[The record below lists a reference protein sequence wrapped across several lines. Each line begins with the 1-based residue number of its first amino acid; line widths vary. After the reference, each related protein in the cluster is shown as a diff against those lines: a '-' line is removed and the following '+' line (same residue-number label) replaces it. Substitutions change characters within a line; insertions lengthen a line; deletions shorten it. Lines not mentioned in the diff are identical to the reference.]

1 MSTLLKKLLGGVY
14 MAPADDGES
23 GGSGGV
29 VDRGDDMPDATKAEE
44 IDPPNPEDELLEEPD
59 PEDEDDEATIKAK
72 ADEEE
77 AAKPAAKTAKETK
90 MLPKARFDEQRMK
103 SKERET
109 ALMDR
114 IKALEAGANR
124 DVQAQDVTKLEGEIK
139 VLEETYQ
146 KALDDGEKGPA
157 LEAMRAIRLKERQIS
172 EASVEH
178 KTDRARAL
186 AVEEFKVDMLIER
199 MEQDFPALNP
209 QDDAYDQEVV
219 DEVVLL
225 RTGFE
230 RSGMSS
236 SAAITKAIKYVMGAA
251 AKAAE
256 PDDVIPPDGEPGEK
270 GLKAADNKDARRK
283 AQLAKNLDASTKQ
296 PAKLTDAGLDSH
308 KKGGSASTAT
318 ASQMSDE
325 EYAALPE
332 SARSRMRG
340 DFGEDIA
347 A

>member
-14 MAPADDGES
+14 MARADDGEA
-23 GGSGGV
+23 GGAGGA
-29 VDRGDDMPDATKAEE
+29 VDRGDAVPADNKVEE
-44 IDPPNPEDELLEEPD
+44 LDPTDPEGTPEDEDEDEA
-59 PEDEDDEATIKAK
+59 EDEDDEAAIKAK

-77 AAKPAAKTAKETK
+77 AAKPAVKTAKETK

-114 IKALEAGANR
+114 IKALEAGATR

-139 VLEETYQ
+139 TLEETYQ

-251 AKAAE
+251 AKAADVELDAE
-256 PDDVIPPDGEPGEK
+256 PDTKEK
-270 GLKAADNKDARRK
+270 GLGADKKDARRK